1 LETPV
6 PRLPLAVAA
15 LLAISQLAQ
24 PALGQDRARVEFEKG
39 NDNAAINGTIVGDD
53 YIDYLLG
60 AKKGQ
65 TMAVSLIPGESN
77 GNGSIYFNILPPGST
92 GEAIYNGSI
101 DGLDATGIV
110 LPKSGDYVIR
120 VYQMG
125 NDADSGKTTAFMIS
139 VGIM

>member
-1 LETPV
+1 MTYKIAGLAAFVVALTFAGSAFAQET
-6 PRLPLAVAA
+6 
-15 LLAISQLAQ
+15 
-24 PALGQDRARVEFEKG
+24 ARVAFEAG
-39 NDNAAINGTIVGDD
+39 NDNAAVNGSIIGDS

-60 AKKGQ
+60 ARAGQ
-65 TMAVSLIPGESN
+65 TMGVSLIPGEST
-77 GNGSIYFNILPPGST
+77 GNGTVYFNILPPGST

-110 LPKSGDYVIR
+110 LPADGDYTIR

-125 NDADSGKTTAFMIS
+125 NDADTGVTTAFTIS